1 MADPTT
7 QAEATHQPEVSAP
20 VPETAT
26 DAAPAVEPT
35 QDQPIEADKAEE
47 SAATEKNGD
56 TAMEE
61 DDGKEDKEDKADKED
76 KEDNA
81 HKTGAHAHHHDNKSK
96 FDPSVLS
103 VTDDPH
109 IIRVQVEFYF
119 GDNNL
124 PQDKYMWNLTSGFEN
139 KPVPLKT
146 ICSFGRMRRFQPY
159 EAVVKALRDSQFLVV
174 SGEDGNETVVRKVPY
189 KSSKPGDKFPV
200 SVYVKGFGDEQPST
214 QFDIEAFFAKF
225 GPVNAIR
232 LRRDDDHLFKGSV
245 FAEFETEAHAKAF
258 LALDPP
264 PKYEGRDL
272 KIMSKR
278 DYVDEKTKLIK
289 QGKLEPSK
297 SKGPRTFW
305 EGQDITRD
313 RKADR
318 FKGDK
323 DDWRARKDHDHR
335 NNTRGGRGG
344 RGRGRGGRGRG
355 GRDFDRNNRRDGD
368 RRDNADGE
376 KSSESNGK
384 RSRDEDGA
392 TAQEPPAK
400 KVDIKAEA

>member
-1 MADPTT
+1 MADPIT
-7 QAEATHQPEVSAP
+7 QAEATQPEVSAP
-20 VPETAT
+20 VAETAA
-26 DAAPAVEPT
+26 DAATAVET
-35 QDQPIEADKAEE
+35 AQDEPVSADKAEGA
-47 SAATEKNGD
+47 AATEKNGD

-61 DDGKEDKEDKADKED
+61 GDANDHKDDD
-76 KEDNA
+76 A
-81 HKTGAHAHHHDNKSK
+81 HKSRAHAHHHDNKSK

-109 IIRVQVEFYF
+109 MIRVQVEFYF

-124 PQDKYMWNLTSGFEN
+124 PQDKYMWTLTGGFDN

-159 EAVVKALRDSQFLVV
+159 EAVVKALRDSQFLVIE
-174 SGEDGNETVVRKVPY
+174 GEDGNETVARKVAY

-245 FAEFETEAHAKAF
+245 FAEFETEEHAKAF

-278 DYVDEKTKLIK
+278 DYVDEKSQLIK
-289 QGKLEPSK
+289 EGKLEPSK

-305 EGQDITRD
+305 EGQDLSRD
-313 RKADR
+313 RKGGDR

-323 DDWRARKDHDHR
+323 DDWRARKDHDRR
-335 NNTRGGRGG
+335 NNNRGGRGG

-376 KSSESNGK
+376 KSGESNGK

-392 TAQEPPAK
+392 ATQEPPAK
-400 KVDIKAEA
+400 KVDTKAEA